1 MCICVKRSHLAAR
14 QKLTQHCKSTTLQLK
29 KKNCHNLKSHGKS
42 SHSRMPCKEV
52 PCCPSVPG
60 LSAPSLA
67 RHRNNRCT
75 AAASSPV
82 PHPAPSTPV
91 INLLVTVA
99 ATTLS
104 PLKDP
109 PSEWMHKPSP
119 QPPGSLR
126 KQLTREL
133 KGSQAF
139 QRAPRAGGPPQ

>member
-1 MCICVKRSHLAAR
+1 M
-14 QKLTQHCKSTTLQLK
+14 
-29 KKNCHNLKSHGKS
+29 
-42 SHSRMPCKEV
+42 

-75 AAASSPV
+75 TAASSPV
-82 PHPAPSTPV
+82 PHPAPSTHV
-91 INLLVTVA
+91 INPLVTVA

-109 PSEWMHKPSP
+109 SSEWMHKPSP

-133 KGSQAF
+133 KGSRAF
-139 QRAPRAGGPPQ
+139 QRAPRAGGPPAVTPPSRRTGVQRADRQLPWAQGKAFVFPLVLGKNVFAK